1 MNLTNRPFLIEI
13 KPRPSAKGFT
23 LVELLVVITI
33 IVVLAALST
42 VGIARVRSSARG
54 TTCTST

>member
-1 MNLTNRPFLIEI
+1 MNLTNRPSLIEI
-13 KPRPSAKGFT
+13 KPRASAKGFT

-42 VGIARVRSSARG
+42 VGITKIRSSARG
-54 TTCTST
+54 PLALPT